1 MPMNRSII
9 ILILLAI
16 VSSSYSQKQLVVKG
30 MISDSLSGEP
40 LIGASISMDEKSGT
54 VSDASGHFILLTEGE
69 VISVNFRYVGY
80 QPYRQTVF
88 AGSRDTIYLNV
99 KMAPSV
105 TVLDEIVVSASRYEQ
120 KLSEVLVS
128 MDIIKPE
135 RISNNSITSLDNIIV
150 QTPGVEILDGQPGI
164 RGGAGYSYGAGS
176 RVMVLMDDLPILTGD
191 AGDVKWDYL
200 PVENIA
206 QIEIIKGASSVLY
219 GSSALNGVFNIRT
232 AYPAS
237 EPETSVSTFLG
248 VYLDPGRSE
257 MVWWDKQPVWAG
269 AHFSHARK
277 IGQMD
282 LVVGGNIFKD
292 QGYRENENQQRG
304 RLNGKFNYR
313 SRKIKGLSF
322 GVNMNS
328 MLVEKIDFLMWQ
340 DADSGALRQNPEAIS
355 ALKGSRVNVDPYI
368 IYNGNK
374 GARHSLKT
382 RFFHVKNNFPEA
394 SDKNNRS
401 NLLFGEYQYYRK
413 FGDKFDFTGGLSAIW
428 SETVAELYGNHSSFN
443 NAIFAQL
450 DAKPLNKLNLS
461 FGVRFERYKLDRQV
475 DYSSPVLRAGLNYQI
490 FKYTYL
496 RTSFGQGYRFP
507 SVAEKF
513 TATSVGAMN
522 IFPNPDLLSE
532 RGWSAELGVKQGVR
546 LGEWN
551 GYIDLA
557 AFWTQYHEMI
567 EFNFGVYKPDS
578 LDVPTLEHVGFKA
591 LNVENARITG
601 FETTLVG
608 AGKLFIVPVT
618 IMAGY
623 TYIKPIDLNVA
634 ESGDTTENKY
644 LKYRYKHSVKGDIE
658 LSPGRFTL
666 GYTIIYNSRMEN
678 IDEVFLNPLFGELIL
693 PGFPDYWAQHNNGY
707 TIMNARI
714 LYDVAA
720 FLKVGLIMQNLTN
733 KEYIGRPGDIRPP
746 RNITFQLTFK
756 F

>member
-1 MPMNRSII
+1 MKKSIF
-9 ILILLAI
+9 ILFLLAMF
-16 VSSSYSQKQLVVKG
+16 SALYSQKPLVIKG

-40 LIGASISMDEKSGT
+40 LIGASISVDERSGT
-54 VSDASGHFILLTEGE
+54 VSDADGHYVLVTEGE
-69 VISVNFRYVGY
+69 VISVNCRYVGY
-80 QPYRQTVF
+80 QPFRKMVF
-88 AGSRDTIYLNV
+88 AGSMDTIILSIR
-99 KMAPSV
+99 MARSV
-105 TVLDEIVVSASRYEQ
+105 TMLDEIVVSASRYEQ

-128 MDIIKPE
+128 LDIIKPE

-176 RVMVLMDDLPILTGD
+176 RVLVLMDDLPILTGD

-237 EPETSVSTFLG
+237 EPKTSLSTFLG
-248 VYLDPGRSE
+248 VYLDPARSE
-257 MVWWDKQPVWAG
+257 TVWWDKQPVWAG
-269 AHFSHARK
+269 AQFSHARK
-277 IGQMD
+277 MGQLD
-282 LVVGGNIFKD
+282 LVIGGNVFKD

-304 RLNGKFNYR
+304 RLNLKLNYR
-313 SRKIKGLSF
+313 SKKIKGLSY
-322 GVNMNS
+322 GANMNS

-355 ALKGSRVNVDPYI
+355 ALNGSRVNVDPYI
-368 IYNGNK
+368 TYRGNK

-382 RFFHVKNNFPEA
+382 RFFHVKNDFPDA
-394 SDKNNRS
+394 TDKNNRS
-401 NLLFGEYQYYRK
+401 NLMFGEYQYYRK
-413 FGDKFDFTGGLSAIW
+413 FGDRFDLTGGLSATW
-428 SETVAELYGNHSSFN
+428 SETVAELYGNHNSFN

-450 DAKPLNKLNLS
+450 DAKPLEKLNLS
-461 FGVRFERYKLDRQV
+461 LGVRFERYKLDGQV
-475 DYSSPVLRAGLNYQI
+475 EYSNPVVRAGLNYQA

-496 RTSFGQGYRFP
+496 RASFGQGYRFP

-522 IFPNPDLLSE
+522 LFPNPDLQSE
-532 RGWSAELGVKQGVR
+532 RGWSAELGVKQGIR

-567 EFNFGVYKPDS
+567 EFNFGIYKPDS
-578 LDVPTLEHVGFKA
+578 LEYPTLEHVGFKA
-591 LNVENARITG
+591 LNVGNARITG
-601 FETTLVG
+601 FETTMVG
-608 AGKLFIVPVT
+608 AGEFFIVPLT

-623 TYIKPIDLNVA
+623 TYITPLDLNVA
-634 ESGDTTENKY
+634 ESGDTTENQY
-644 LKYRYKHSVKGDIE
+644 LKYRYRHSIKGDIE

-678 IDEVFLNPLFGELIL
+678 IDEVFLSPIIGELIL
-693 PGFPDYWAQHNNGY
+693 PGFPDYWAEHNNGY

-720 FLKVGLIMQNLTN
+720 FMNVGLILRNLTN
-733 KEYIGRPGDIRPP
+733 KEYMGRPGDIRPP
-746 RNITFQLTFK
+746 RNITFQLTFR